1 MVCGLK
7 EDRQQGE
14 VRMQGSRQGRVR
26 NWMVGLGFY
35 AILFYGDLSIENIF
49 VKCSSSLKYKSTLKK
64 ERIYRVSW
72 LKGISILFSTILFH
86 FKCNFDEQHILCSLL
101 KLSIKHEPNI
111 QKLNHKKILIYEYKC
126 KKSIKEMLSF
136 VL

>member
-35 AILFYGDLSIENIF
+35 AILFYGDLSFENIF
-49 VKCSSSLKYKSTLKK
+49 FKCSSSLTYKSSPEKNPY
-64 ERIYRVSW
+64 IQVSW
-72 LKGISILFSTILFH
+72 LKGI
-86 FKCNFDEQHILCSLL
+86 
-101 KLSIKHEPNI
+101 
-111 QKLNHKKILIYEYKC
+111 
-126 KKSIKEMLSF
+126 
-136 VL
+136 

>member
-14 VRMQGSRQGRVR
+14 VRMQGSRQERVR

-35 AILFYGDLSIENIF
+35 AILFYGDLSLENIF
-49 VKCSSSLKYKSTLKK
+49 FKCSSSLKYKSTLKK

-72 LKGISILFSTILFH
+72 LKGI
-86 FKCNFDEQHILCSLL
+86 
-101 KLSIKHEPNI
+101 
-111 QKLNHKKILIYEYKC
+111 
-126 KKSIKEMLSF
+126 
-136 VL
+136 